1 MAYKTYSYGQIWRI
15 AYPILISVLMEQLIG
30 MTDAAFLGRVGEVEL
45 GACAIGG
52 VFYIAI
58 FMLGM
63 GFSIGAQILMG
74 RRNGEGA
81 YTRIG
86 NIFYHGLA
94 FLLVMAAIL
103 FFATRYWG
111 PYVLE
116 HIVSSPAVC
125 RAAEAYLDW
134 RVYGFFFAFAAAMFR
149 SFYVATTHT
158 RTLTLNS
165 LTMVACNVVFNYIL
179 IYGKCGLP
187 AFGIAGAAM
196 GSSLSEAV
204 SLLFFILYT
213 RFRTD
218 YRRYGLNVLPR
229 FRFSLLGS
237 VLGISVWTMIQN
249 FLSLST
255 WFLFMLAVEHLGE
268 RQLAVTNIIRNVS
281 SFTFMTVI
289 ALASTASTLASNLLG
304 QGEAEAVRPM
314 LRRTVRLGF
323 FILLPVLLFMCLF
336 PEWVLRIFTDDARLL
351 EAGREPLYVLASSYV
366 LTIPAQIYFHAVSG
380 TGNTRTALLFEII
393 SLTVYTLY
401 VWVIIFRMRSSLP
414 VCWTSEHVYGVLA
427 FFFSWAYIRWGN
439 WRMKRI

>member
-1 MAYKTYSYGQIWRI
+1 MTYKTYSYGQIWRI

-63 GFSIGAQILMG
+63 GFSVGAQILMG

-81 YTRIG
+81 YDRIG
-86 NIFYHGLA
+86 SIFYHGIA
-94 FLLVMAAIL
+94 FLLLMAAVL
-103 FFATRYWG
+103 FYATQAWG
-111 PYVLE
+111 PYILE

-125 RAAEAYLDW
+125 KAAEDYLDW
-134 RVYGFFFAFAAAMFR
+134 RVYGFFFAFVAAMFR
-149 SFYVATTHT
+149 SFYVATTNT

-165 LTMVACNVVFNYIL
+165 VTMMACNVVFNYIL

-204 SLLFFILYT
+204 SMVFFILYT
-213 RFRTD
+213 RFRMD

-229 FRFSLLGS
+229 LRLSLLGR
-237 VLGISVWTMIQN
+237 VLGISIWTMVQN
-249 FLSLST
+249 FISLST

-268 RQLAVTNIIRNVS
+268 RQLAVTNIIRNIS
-281 SFTFMTVI
+281 SFTYMTVI
-289 ALASTASTLASNLLG
+289 ALASTASTLASNLMG
-304 QGEAEAVRPM
+304 QREFDAVRPM
-314 LRRTVRLGF
+314 LRHTVRLGV
-323 FILLPVLLFMCLF
+323 FILVPVLLLMCAF
-336 PEWVLRIFTDDARLL
+336 PDVVLRIFTNDPALIA
-351 EAGREPLYVLASSYV
+351 AGRQPLYVLASSYV
-366 LTIPAQIYFHAVSG
+366 FTIPAQIYFHAVSG

-393 SLTVYTLY
+393 ALTVYTLY
-401 VWVIIFRMRSSLP
+401 VWVVIFRMRASLP

-427 FFFSWAYIRWGN
+427 LFFSWSYIRWGN

>member
-414 VCWTSEHVYGVLA
+414 VCWTSEHVYGILA